1 MPENRQRQYSR
12 MPITDIG
19 LRQENNAIRISTMS
33 QRMAKDD
40 EDAKNKRL
48 PGTNPKQPI
57 LFYCK

>member
-1 MPENRQRQYSR
+1 

-19 LRQENNAIRISTMS
+19 LRQENCATRISAIGKRT
-33 QRMAKDD
+33 AKDD

-48 PGTNPKQPI
+48 PGTNPKQPL